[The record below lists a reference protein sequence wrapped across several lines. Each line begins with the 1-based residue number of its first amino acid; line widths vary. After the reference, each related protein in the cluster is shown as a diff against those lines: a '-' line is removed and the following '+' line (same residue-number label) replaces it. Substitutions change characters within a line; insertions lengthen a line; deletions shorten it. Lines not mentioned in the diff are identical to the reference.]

1 MHNPDFMLQLLV
13 NLALHYPQ
21 AGRTP
26 AQLQI
31 LAEDWAEDLAEF
43 SPGTVEKSVKRY
55 RRESP
60 YFPTVAKLS
69 FFPVPADVM
78 RQVEESRKR
87 TPAVN
92 REALPE
98 NALTLDERCE
108 LGTDWC
114 AKILANLRCKMDA
127 RRQGRPDTPLDEQL
141 ANLRALGVEQ

>member
-43 SPGTVEKSVKRY
+43 SPETVERAVKQY
-55 RRESP
+55 RRECA
-60 YFPTVAKLS
+60 YFPTVADIWARCDELRRGEAA
-69 FFPVPADVM
+69 PGRCVGPAG
-78 RQVEESRKR
+78 RTLTREEQRML
-87 TPAVN
+87 N
-92 REALPE
+92 GE
-98 NALTLDERCE
+98 
-108 LGTDWC
+108 WC
-114 AKILANLRCKMDA
+114 AKILALWDKMDA
-127 RRQGRPDTPLDEQL
+127 RKQGRLDTPLDEQL